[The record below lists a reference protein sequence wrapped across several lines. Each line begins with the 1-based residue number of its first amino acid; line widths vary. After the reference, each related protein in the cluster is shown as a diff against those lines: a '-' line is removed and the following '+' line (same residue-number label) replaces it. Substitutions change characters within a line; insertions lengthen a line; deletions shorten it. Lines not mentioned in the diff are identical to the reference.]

1 MNISEQK
8 FRQLLNKYLQGTAT
22 EQEMKLLDR
31 FFDSYA
37 SEATEVEPSD
47 EKIGNEIRESIH
59 TRLKSQRRISHT
71 THIWRWAAAI
81 SILVVVSAIFFYDR
95 FAADED
101 LSGEVALSE
110 QTKRGQK
117 SVLQLPDGTTVHLN
131 SKTTLEFPKSFNGE
145 ARDVTLEGEAFFDV
159 VKDASKPFIV
169 RTKHASIAVLG
180 TSFNIEAREKK
191 TTAVTLVEGKVRV
204 SSADQQASLE
214 PGQQA
219 VVSLEAN
226 RITTQT
232 VDPQQFI
239 AWKDN
244 VLFFN
249 RTSLA
254 DAARKIEDWYDVDV
268 TISSGE
274 IQNCLIT
281 GSYKDESLDNVL
293 KSFEFLLE
301 GDITRSGNRV
311 TITGTR
317 CK

>member
-22 EQEMKLLDR
+22 PQEIKLLDR

-37 SEATEVEPSD
+37 SEAIEGERADDKTG
-47 EKIGNEIRESIH
+47 KEIRESIH
-59 TRLKSQRRISHT
+59 ARLKSQESISRT
-71 THIWRWAAAI
+71 RIWRWAAVI
-81 SILVVVSAIFFYDR
+81 SILIVVSAVFFYDR
-95 FAADED
+95 LAVEEE
-101 LSGEVALSE
+101 LSGAIALSE

-117 SVLQLPDGTTVHLN
+117 SVLELPDGTIVHLN
-131 SKTTLEFPKSFNGE
+131 SNTTLEFPKKFNKDIRE
-145 ARDVTLEGEAFFDV
+145 VSLEGEAFFDV
-159 VKDASKPFIV
+159 VKDESKPFVV
-169 RTKHASIAVLG
+169 RTNLASTAVLG
-180 TSFNIEAREKK
+180 TSFNIAARENKP
-191 TTAVTLVEGKVRV
+191 TAVTLVEGKVRV
-204 SSADQQASLE
+204 SSAGQEAALE

-219 VVSLEAN
+219 VVTAVAK
-226 RITTQT
+226 RITTQS
-232 VDPQQFI
+232 VDPKQFI

-254 DAARKIEDWYDVDV
+254 DAAEKIEDWYDVDV
-268 TISSGE
+268 TISAGE

-301 GDITRSGNRV
+301 GNISRSGNRV
-311 TITGTR
+311 TITGTK